1 MHIVGR
7 SFFALAFVLFLLIAN
22 PGLEGA
28 SSAGP
33 PQCLVS
39 NERTKDGAR
48 SLQAAI
54 NAAASGDTLIIKG
67 TCFGTSLIGGAEG
80 SITDKD
86 LTLQGVSNKQFGV
99 ATLDGA
105 GASDPVLAAASFEGT
120 HVVINDLTI
129 THGGGVGLSVQGSA
143 TLTRTIVSANGSSG
157 IDGFFSG
164 VSVTDSTIR
173 GNGAGISGFRLS
185 LRVMGSTVSEN
196 DGFGLGALALFVRDS
211 TVSGNGGGGV
221 GVGFGSGTVINS
233 TIRGNGGSGVV
244 LFAASISVESSTIVG
259 NSTSG
264 SGGGIDASGQADV
277 HVSDST
283 ITGNTAQLDGGGI
296 NVLESNAL
304 VTNSTVSDNVA
315 GGKGG
320 GIHATNDLNLTDSTV
335 SGNTASSGGGIFLEP
350 GGTAVLTGT
359 NTFFNNVPEDCI
371 GVSGC

>member
-1 MHIVGR
+1 
-7 SFFALAFVLFLLIAN
+7 
-22 PGLEGA
+22 
-28 SSAGP
+28 
-33 PQCLVS
+33 
-39 NERTKDGAR
+39 
-48 SLQAAI
+48 
-54 NAAASGDTLIIKG
+54 
-67 TCFGTSLIGGAEG
+67 
-80 SITDKD
+80 
-86 LTLQGVSNKQFGV
+86 
-99 ATLDGA
+99 
-105 GASDPVLAAASFEGT
+105 
-120 HVVINDLTI
+120 
-129 THGGGVGLSVQGSA
+129 
-143 TLTRTIVSANGSSG
+143 
-157 IDGFFSG
+157 
-164 VSVTDSTIR
+164 
-173 GNGAGISGFRLS
+173 
-185 LRVMGSTVSEN
+185 
-196 DGFGLGALALFVRDS
+196 
-211 TVSGNGGGGV
+211 
-221 GVGFGSGTVINS
+221 
-233 TIRGNGGSGVV
+233 V